1 VGFEDDDEDE
11 NDDEEIVES
20 RWADGRPYCE
30 TTGLALGGVW
40 LFSLSVTRMN
50 TWHKLALTLVATI
63 TWAAGSFTAVAAS
76 AKWEPQKGETI
87 VVLGNTFGER
97 MEMFGYF
104 ESALHAQFPNHNL
117 RMRSMAWS
125 ADEISLQPR
134 PYLFGDLK
142 TKLSLPKANVDP
154 KEVWFNGVGADALIL
169 CFGMNESFKG
179 EAGLAKFR
187 TDLDAYLKDHLA
199 QKYNGKTAPRLL
211 LVSPIAHENL
221 GKPLP
226 DGVQRNKD
234 LAKYV
239 KTMSEVAA
247 ANGVPFIDLFNAHLE
262 WMKKN
267 PKEKLTFNGI
277 HQSEYGDWVFSQWMA
292 QQLGWF
298 DGKVATT
305 GVKEAEAFRDLVA
318 FKNDRF
324 WIHFRAVNG
333 EYIYG
338 RRRQIWA
345 QKVPMITDAEMLRL
359 WEVDEDAD
367 KLVFQAKKPQVAQV
381 WAEKPVGK

>member
-1 VGFEDDDEDE
+1 MSIEAPTMTLKLRKDRKSK
-11 NDDEEIVES
+11 VES
-20 RWADGRPYCE
+20 EGRFARQYWH
-30 TTGLALGGVW
+30 TDGLALEGIW
-40 LFSLSVTRMN
+40 LFSRRVTRMN
-50 TWHKLALTLVATI
+50 TWHKLGLLLVATL
-63 TWAAGSFTAVAAS
+63 AAGSLEAA
-76 AKWEPQKGETI
+76 ALKWEPQKGETI
-87 VVLGNTFGER
+87 VVLGNTFAER
-97 MEMFGYF
+97 MMSSSYF
-104 ESALHAQFPNHNL
+104 EAALHAQYPNHNL
-117 RMRSMAWS
+117 RVRSMAWS

-142 TKLSLPKANVDP
+142 DKLSLPKENVDP

-169 CFGMNESFKG
+169 CFGMNESFQG

-187 TDLDAYLKDHLA
+187 TDLDAYLKNHLA

-239 KTMSEVAA
+239 KVMSEVAE
-247 ANGVPFIDLFNAHLE
+247 ANKVPFIDLFTPHTE
-262 WMKKN
+262 WLKKN
-267 PKEKLTFNGI
+267 PKEKLTLNGI
-277 HQSEYGDWVFSQWMA
+277 HQTEQGDWMFSQWMA

-298 DGKVATT
+298 DGKVATS
-305 GVKEAEAFRDLVA
+305 GAKEAESFRETVA
-318 FKNDRF
+318 YKNDRF

-345 QKVPMITDAEMLRL
+345 QNVPMIADEEMRRL
-359 WEVDEDAD
+359 WQVDEDAD
-367 KLVFQAKKPQVAQV
+367 QDIFKAKKPLVAQV
-381 WAEKPVGK
+381 WAEKPGK